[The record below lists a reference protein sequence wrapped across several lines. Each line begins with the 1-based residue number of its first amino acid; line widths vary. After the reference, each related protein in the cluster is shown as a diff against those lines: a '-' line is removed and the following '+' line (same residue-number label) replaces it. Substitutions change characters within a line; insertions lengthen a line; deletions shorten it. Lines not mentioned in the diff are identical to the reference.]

1 MRNWPVMQKTGG
13 AILFAALVALT
24 GCGGGGNSTTP
35 TGTVNVS
42 FTDAPSSDFDKVWVT
57 VKAIRFH
64 TSDTATADAG
74 GWLTF
79 QLPQPVTLDLAALNN
94 GAMSS
99 IFSSL
104 SLPEGR
110 YQQIRLML
118 AGPFDT
124 LTASASGQSLTWNDE
139 VDYTDGTGSHQAPLE
154 VARPEKGIVLHGQF
168 QVAASTPL
176 HLAVDFNLD
185 DDILKFVR
193 GTTTAFTLAP
203 QLHYYDLDNAGAITG
218 QLDTTALY
226 PTNASGAWNVIIKAE
241 DVTQDG
247 SRHYMVRATSLKPDG
262 SFRLYPLP
270 IPVGQ
275 STRNLDVVIRG
286 RNMETLIVKGVQVT
300 RSSDGTTNAAVVQST
315 PLAIPLG
322 TEYTTNVSPAASP
335 TGGLVNFFQTLSS
348 DPAPYEI
355 RIHPL
360 NPFTGTFSDDFALS
374 TGNLHT
380 GNWSSG
386 GAITFTSEAPVEGTG
401 NFTAVNSALLYSSST
416 RTVTQGT
423 SPVTINFGALSVNS
437 ALATSDSISG
447 SVTQA
452 LAGHYDRGFLVVSR
466 DGMITTTL
474 DLTTTLALNGGAG
487 GAYSIAAL
495 PGGSVAFP
503 RPGLVYYLYAV
514 VWNSSAPALSY
525 RVVPVTTA
533 ADLSTGNASGIN
545 LGL

>member
-1 MRNWPVMQKTGG
+1 MRKWQIMRNAGG
-13 AILFAALVALT
+13 AALLGTFVALT
-24 GCGGGGNSTTP
+24 GCGGGGSNPPP
-35 TGTVNVS
+35 TGTVNVA

-57 VKAIRFH
+57 VRAIRFH
-64 TSDTATADAG
+64 TSDTAAADDG
-74 GWLTF
+74 GWLTY

-99 IFSSL
+99 IFSNIT
-104 SLPEGR
+104 LPEGR
-110 YQQIRLML
+110 YQQIRLL
-118 AGPFDT
+118 LTGPFDA
-124 LTASASGQSLTWNDE
+124 LTTSASGQSLTWNDE
-139 VDYTDGTGSHQAPLE
+139 VDYTDGSGSHQAPLE

-176 HLAVDFNLD
+176 HLAVDFDLEN
-185 DDILKFVR
+185 DILKFVR

-226 PTNASGAWNVIIKAE
+226 PANASGAWNVIVKAE
-241 DVTQDG
+241 DLTQDG

-286 RNMETLIVKGVQVT
+286 RNMETVIVKSVQVT
-300 RSSDGTTNAAVVQST
+300 RSSDGTTNAAVLQST
-315 PLAIPLG
+315 PVAVPLG
-322 TEYTTNVSPAASP
+322 TEYTANLSPAANP
-335 TGGLVNFFQTLSS
+335 TGGWVNFFQTLTSN
-348 DPAPYEI
+348 PAPYEI

-360 NPFTGTFSDDFALS
+360 NPFTGTFSEDFALS

-380 GNWSSG
+380 GTWNNG
-386 GAITFTSEAPVEGTG
+386 GAIAFSSVAPVEGAG
-401 NFTAVNSALLYSSST
+401 NFSAVDSALLYSSSS

-423 SPVTINFGALSVNS
+423 SPVAINFGALAVNPT
-437 ALATSDSISG
+437 LATADGISG
-447 SVTQA
+447 NVTQSV
-452 LAGHYDRGFLVVSR
+452 AGHFDRGFLVVSH

-474 DLTTTLALNGGAG
+474 DLTTTLALNGGTG
-487 GAYSIAAL
+487 GAYSIAQL
-495 PGGSVAFP
+495 PGGSVASP

-525 RVVPVTTA
+525 RVIPVTTA
-533 ADLSTGNASGIN
+533 ADLSVGSASGIN